1 MVKRFL
7 LPVSLL
13 VLGVSFCLLP
23 ARAEKIAIPAGSV
36 LHCRLTQTITT
47 QLNVEGDPF
56 TANVSEPVTIDGHV
70 VIPVGA
76 KIEGRI
82 AQVQRPGHFKGVGE
96 MRLAAEKVVMPDGAT
111 FPISAILSAV
121 YGAEGAAVKGDEGG
135 VRGPN
140 ARVRNLEEIG
150 AGMGGG
156 GVVGTLFGGLT
167 GTVVGG
173 AIGGVA
179 GYVDTVRKRGP
190 DLALPAG
197 TQLNYQ
203 LTRELEIEPQMT
215 TEKIDKT
222 AAELVEKPVQ

>member
-1 MVKRFL
+1 MVKRVL
-7 LPVSLL
+7 LSVSLL
-13 VLGVSFCLLP
+13 VLCVSFSLRS
-23 ARAEKIAIPAGSV
+23 AWAEKITIPAGSA

-82 AQVQRPGHFKGVGE
+82 AHVQRPGHFRGVGE
-96 MRLAAEKVVMPDGAT
+96 MRLAAEKVVMPDGT
-111 FPISAILSAV
+111 TNPISAILSAV
-121 YGAEGAAVKGDEGG
+121 YGAESAAVKGDEGG

-140 ARVRNLEEIG
+140 ARVKNLEEIG

-179 GYVDTVRKRGP
+179 GYLDTVRKRGP

-203 LTRELEIEPQMT
+203 LTRELVIEPQMP
-215 TEKIDKT
+215 TEKIEKT
-222 AAELVEKPVQ
+222 SAELVEKPVQ

>member
-1 MVKRFL
+1 MVTRVL
-7 LPVSLL
+7 LSVSLL
-13 VLGVSFCLLP
+13 VFCVSFSLRP
-23 ARAEKIAIPAGSV
+23 ARAEKITIPAGSV

-56 TANVSEPVTIDGHV
+56 TANVSEPVTIDGHL

-82 AQVQRPGHFKGVGE
+82 AQVQRPGHFRGVGE
-96 MRLAAEKVVMPDGAT
+96 MRLGAEKVVMPDGT
-111 FPISAILSAV
+111 TSPISAILSAV

-140 ARVRNLEEIG
+140 ARIRNLEEIG

-156 GVVGTLFGGLT
+156 GFVGTLFGGLT

-203 LTRELEIEPQMT
+203 LTRELVIEPQMA
-215 TEKIDKT
+215 TEKIEKT
-222 AAELVEKPVQ
+222 SAELVEKPVR

>member
-1 MVKRFL
+1 MVKRVL
-7 LPVSLL
+7 LSVILL
-13 VLGVSFCLLP
+13 VLCVSFSLRP
-23 ARAEKIAIPAGSV
+23 ARAEKITIAAGSV

-56 TANVSEPVTIDGHV
+56 TANVSEPVTVDGRL

-82 AQVQRPGHFKGVGE
+82 AQVQRPGHFRGVGE

-140 ARVRNLEEIG
+140 ARVKNLEEIG
-150 AGMGGG
+150 AGVGGG

-203 LTRELEIEPQMT
+203 LTRDLVIEPQIA

-222 AAELVEKPVQ
+222 SAELVEKPIQ